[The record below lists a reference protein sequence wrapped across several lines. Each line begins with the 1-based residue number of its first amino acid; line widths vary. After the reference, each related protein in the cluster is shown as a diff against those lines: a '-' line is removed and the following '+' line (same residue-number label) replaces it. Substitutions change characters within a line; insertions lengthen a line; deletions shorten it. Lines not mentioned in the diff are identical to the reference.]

1 MKKLT
6 TSIIGALSLSL
17 FLSVGVPAL
26 SNVVEADESVNSV
39 NSILLSDEESEK
51 IASELVENSDLE
63 INDEALENDFD
74 LEDAVAEI
82 PSINEMT
89 TEEKELFDSIVNEQL
104 QIMGVDD
111 TELEE
116 VYKDN
121 LEGFFDEN
129 SETYENLQASQAKID
144 EDLKDLE
151 ETHLSM
157 LDKTANF
164 ITGDKKVQAFRLMS
178 TRWAGAI
185 LNTAL
190 GLAVGGGVGVIARY
204 IRSKGKKEAA
214 RVFSRTVKSR
224 LTAWGAPKLAWAVGI
239 SVGLALNFSDI
250 GGMIAKQI
258 DKRDK
263 KKNNGYIDI

>member
-39 NSILLSDEESEK
+39 NSILLSEEESEK
-51 IASELVENSDLE
+51 IASELIENSDLE

-74 LEDAVAEI
+74 LEDTVAEI

-89 TEEKELFDSIVNEQL
+89 TEEKELFDSILNEQL

-185 LNTAL
+185 LNVAI
-190 GLAVGGGVGVIARY
+190 GLAVGGGVGAISGY

-214 RVFSRTVKSR
+214 RVFNRTVKSR
-224 LTAWGAPKLAWAVGI
+224 LIAWGAPTLAWAAGV
-239 SVGLALNFSDI
+239 SVTFALDYSNV

-258 DKRDK
+258 DKRDRK
-263 KKNNGYIDI
+263 KIMAI

>member
-1 MKKLT
+1 MR
-6 TSIIGALSLSL
+6 SL
-17 FLSVGVPAL
+17 F
-26 SNVVEADESVNSV
+26 
-39 NSILLSDEESEK
+39 IYT
-51 IASELVENSDLE
+51 
-63 INDEALENDFD
+63 F
-74 LEDAVAEI
+74 
-82 PSINEMT
+82 
-89 TEEKELFDSIVNEQL
+89 FNEQF
-104 QIMGVDD
+104 QIMGVDN
-111 TELEE
+111 TEIED

-151 ETHLSM
+151 ETQLSV
-157 LDKTANF
+157 LDKTASF

-178 TRWAGAI
+178 TSWAGTI
-185 LNTAL
+185 LDVAL
-190 GLAVGGGVGVIARY
+190 GLAVGGGAFADY

-224 LTAWGAPKLAWAVGI
+224 LTAWGAPKLAWAVSGAVI
-239 SVGLALNFSDI
+239 FALNFSDV

-263 KKNNGYIDI
+263 KKIMAI

>member
-74 LEDAVAEI
+74 LEDAVGEI

-129 SETYENLQASQAKID
+129 SETYESLQASQAKID
-144 EDLKDLE
+144 EDIKDLE
-151 ETHLSM
+151 ETHLSV
-157 LDKTANF
+157 LDKTASF

-178 TRWAGAI
+178 TRWAGTI
-185 LNTAL
+185 LNVAL
-190 GLAVGGGVGVIARY
+190 GLAVGGGAISGY

-224 LTAWGAPKLAWAVGI
+224 LTAWGAPKLAWAV
-239 SVGLALNFSDI
+239 VGAVTFALNFSDV

-263 KKNNGYIDI
+263 KKIMAI

>member
-39 NSILLSDEESEK
+39 NSILLSEEESEK
-51 IASELVENSDLE
+51 IASELIENSDLE

-74 LEDAVAEI
+74 LEGAVADI

-129 SETYENLQASQAKID
+129 SETYQDIQASQAKID
-144 EDLKDLE
+144 EDLSDLE
-151 ETHLSM
+151 ETHLSV

-178 TRWAGAI
+178 TRWAGTI
-185 LNTAL
+185 INTAL
-190 GLAVGGGVGVIARY
+190 SLAVGGGVGAIASY

-214 RVFSRTVKSR
+214 RLFSRTVKSR
-224 LTAWGAPKLAWAVGI
+224 LIAWGAPKLAYTAGVAVT
-239 SVGLALNFSDI
+239 VALNYSDI

>member
-1 MKKLT
+1 
-6 TSIIGALSLSL
+6 
-17 FLSVGVPAL
+17 
-26 SNVVEADESVNSV
+26 
-39 NSILLSDEESEK
+39 
-51 IASELVENSDLE
+51 
-63 INDEALENDFD
+63 
-74 LEDAVAEI
+74 
-82 PSINEMT
+82 
-89 TEEKELFDSIVNEQL
+89 
-104 QIMGVDD
+104 
-111 TELEE
+111 
-116 VYKDN
+116 
-121 LEGFFDEN
+121 EN

-185 LNTAL
+185 LNTAI
-190 GLAVGGGVGVIARY
+190 GFAAGGGVGVIASY

-224 LTAWGAPKLAWAVGI
+224 LIAWGAPKLAWAVGV
-239 SVGLALNFSDI
+239 SVGLAMNYSDV

>member
-63 INDEALENDFD
+63 INEEALENDFD

-111 TELEE
+111 TEIED

-121 LEGFFDEN
+121 LEGFF
-129 SETYENLQASQAKID
+129 
-144 EDLKDLE
+144 
-151 ETHLSM
+151 
-157 LDKTANF
+157 
-164 ITGDKKVQAFRLMS
+164 
-178 TRWAGAI
+178 
-185 LNTAL
+185 
-190 GLAVGGGVGVIARY
+190 
-204 IRSKGKKEAA
+204 
-214 RVFSRTVKSR
+214 
-224 LTAWGAPKLAWAVGI
+224 
-239 SVGLALNFSDI
+239 
-250 GGMIAKQI
+250 
-258 DKRDK
+258 
-263 KKNNGYIDI
+263 